1 VNHFFSTAGAVIV
14 LATTCVAC
22 DKVKPPQPQLQQPPA
37 TSGQVNPQGER
48 ETFSQTAQK
57 DLDDLRKVV
66 AGLRTRAETANLQS
80 RVQLGEEVEKLEAE
94 LGEAQQRLM
103 ELKSASAESWGQLR
117 ESFGK
122 SLGKLKDRIG
132 SFPKNAG

>member
-1 VNHFFSTAGAVIV
+1 MNHFFSTVGAVIV

-37 TSGQVNPQGER
+37 TSGQINPKGEQ
-48 ETFSQTAQK
+48 EAFSQAAQK
-57 DLDDLRKVV
+57 ELDDLRNVI
-66 AGLRTRAETANLQS
+66 AGLRARAGTANLQS
-80 RVQLGEEVEKLEAE
+80 KARLGEEVEKLEAE

-103 ELKSASAESWGQLR
+103 ELKSVSAESWGQLK

-122 SLGKLKDRIG
+122 SLGKLKDRID